1 MDDLLPDLTLAF
13 NETFQMLSISTVLAI
28 LGGLPLGFLIFV
40 TDRHLFWQNRFI
52 YLVASVL
59 VNIIRSVPFVILLV
73 LLLPLTQLL
82 LGNTIGPIA
91 ASVPLS
97 VAAIAFYARL
107 VDSALREVD
116 KGIIEAA
123 LAFGASPMRIICT
136 VLLPE
141 ASAGAAARPDDYAG
155 KLNRLLG
162 DGRDCRRR
170 RGRRP
175 GDSLWLLP
183 LRNRSDGCYRSG
195 ADCAGSGRS
204 DAGRLAGKT
213 CRQARQTL
221 SRLNVASAGN
231 KNKLLRF

>member
-52 YLVASVL
+52 YLAASVL

-141 ASAGAAARPDDYAG
+141 ASAGLLRGLTITLVSLIGYSAMAG
-155 KLNRLLG
+155 IVGGGGGVGDLAIRYGYYRYETEVMVVTVVALIVLVQVVQMLG
-162 DGRDCRRR
+162 DWLAKRADKRDRH
-170 RGRRP
+170 
-175 GDSLWLLP
+175 
-183 LRNRSDGCYRSG
+183 
-195 ADCAGSGRS
+195 
-204 DAGRLAGKT
+204 
-213 CRQARQTL
+213 
-221 SRLNVASAGN
+221 
-231 KNKLLRF
+231 